1 MYSVFLNII
10 KIDWKQGLHLLK
22 YESKGISTM
31 EQTKK
36 PLTRG
41 KKIVIGIVA
50 LLVALVLAL
59 GITVYALWHN
69 EISTVA
75 SLKLIRDR
83 NDSHLDG
90 AVYTMHVKGG
100 FYLDDFVKQ
109 GGVKND
115 EELINFVTNKITKG
129 LLDINISNP
138 EIACSSFTAKTE
150 AGDALLGRNYDFS
163 KTNTCIVFTEENKD
177 RHASI
182 STVDFQFLG
191 IDVEKNLSS
200 FMDKVTALAAVY
212 APLDGIND
220 AGVSCG
226 IYMTY
231 QGGEK
236 TVPTD
241 QNTDKPDFTSTTLLR
256 LILDYADSVEEAV
269 EIASAYDLHDS
280 AKTSYHYMVAD
291 ASGKSAILEWVAG
304 TDATD
309 NDGSKRELVVTYNDA
324 DSHIGD
330 MEGTTD
336 YQVIT
341 NFIVQPGYYNDS
353 PIEDK
358 KGLDRYIRIYE
369 ELNQTNGIVKNEQAA
384 MDILEIVGRRNWKN
398 DDKNGCTVH
407 SVVYNM
413 TDKSM
418 MWVPNEN
425 YDDPS
430 AVFIFSFDN

>member
-1 MYSVFLNII
+1 
-10 KIDWKQGLHLLK
+10 
-22 YESKGISTM
+22 M

-36 PLTRG
+36 PVSRG
-41 KKIVIGIVA
+41 KKIILTVVA
-50 LLVALVLAL
+50 LLVVLVLAL

-69 EISTVA
+69 EISTLA
-75 SLKLIRDR
+75 SIEMIRDR

-100 FYLDDFVKQ
+100 FYLDDFVEQ

-115 EELINFVTNKITKG
+115 SELISFVTNKITRG
-129 LLDINISNP
+129 LLNINITNP
-138 EIACSSFTAKTE
+138 EIGCSSFTAKTE
-150 AGDALLGRNYDFS
+150 NGDALLGRNYDFS
-163 KTNTCIVFTEENKD
+163 KTNTCVVFTEKNEG

-182 STVDFQFLG
+182 STVDLQFLG
-191 IDVEKNLSS
+191 IDVEKNLDS
-200 FMDKVTALAAVY
+200 FMDKVTALAAAY

-291 ASGKSAILEWVAG
+291 STGKSAILEWVAE

-324 DSHIGD
+324 DANIGE
-330 MEGTTD
+330 MEGATD

-341 NFIVQPGYYNDS
+341 NFIIQPDYYSNS
-353 PIEDK
+353 PVEDK
-358 KGLDRYIRIYE
+358 KGVDRYTRIYE
-369 ELNQTNGIVKNEQAA
+369 ELNQTNGIVKDEQAA
-384 MDILEIVGRRNWKN
+384 MDILQIVGRRSWNN

-413 TDKSM
+413 TDKTM

-425 YDDPS
+425 YDDPN
-430 AVFIFSFDN
+430 AVFTFSFDN